1 MSKVLLING
10 SPNKAGCTYTALLEV
25 EKSLN
30 KNGVETEIFQLGK
43 GPVQGCT
50 GCGGCGRNGKCVF
63 DDGVNRLVE
72 RLDEFDGLVIG
83 SPVYYASPNGALLA
97 FLDRLFFAAG
107 KKFAGKPGAAVV
119 SCRRGGATAA
129 FDALNKYF
137 SISNMPIVTSQ
148 YWNQIHGNTPEE
160 ALQDTE
166 GLQTMRTLGE
176 NMAWLI
182 KCIQAGRIAGVPEPV
197 YEKKQSTNFIR

>member
-10 SPNKAGCTYTALLEV
+10 SPNKAGCTYTALREV

-30 KNGVETEIFQLGK
+30 KDGVDTEIFQLGK

-63 DDGVNRLVE
+63 EDGVNRLVE
-72 RLDEFDGLVIG
+72 RLNEFDGLVIG

-129 FDALNKYF
+129 FDVLNKYF

-160 ALQDTE
+160 ALQDAE

-176 NMAWLI
+176 NMA
-182 KCIQAGRIAGVPEPV
+182 
-197 YEKKQSTNFIR
+197 